1 MEQDQEADQKAQGM
15 EEVKV
20 KDERGGKE
28 WGKRKEGKKG
38 TVEICVPL
46 IKRK

>member
-20 KDERGGKE
+20 KDERGGK
-28 WGKRKEGKKG
+28 RKEGKKG